1 MFEPLVSIIVPIYN
15 AEKYLHQCIESLIKQ
30 EYKNLEII
38 LVNDGSQD
46 SSLAICKSFEKIDS
60 RILVLNQKNQGVS
73 RARAAGIEAAEGEY
87 IGFVDSDDFIDP
99 KMYLVLL
106 TKILTEGSQC
116 ATLIDFTIRPP
127 SKSVIKSKSPVDNIG
142 AIGELFLLRFP
153 TSMWAYLYKTSLVK
167 DIKLSDD
174 IHFFEDFEFNYNYL
188 KRCQNI
194 SICEGEYY
202 SYNSN
207 PQSINHQ
214 DLNAKKLS
222 CLKIYDKI
230 KKDISNFS
238 NEDLN
243 KKSLFFRAHFIVSM
257 ILSFSSSNQKAQ
269 ESFCMILR
277 ESIGSFSK
285 QSFFYSKYI
294 PLNYKSMVFLFSV
307 SPVFATKVIG
317 CYKKFKLKSWLN

>member
-99 KMYLVLL
+99 KIYLVLL

-116 ATLIDFTIRPP
+116 ATLIDFTIRSP

-153 TSMWAYLYKTSLVK
+153 TSMWAYLYKTDLVK
-167 DIKLSDD
+167 GVKMSDN
-174 IHFFEDFEFNYNYL
+174 IHFFEDFEFNFNYL
-188 KRCQNI
+188 KACDKV
-194 SICEGEYY
+194 SICKGSYY
-202 SYNSN
+202 NYRANVE
-207 PQSINHQ
+207 SINHQ
-214 DLNAKKLS
+214 DLNSKKLS

-230 KKDISNFS
+230 KKDSFVFY

-243 KKSLFFRAHFIVSM
+243 GRSLFFRANFVISMIVSFSGSS
-257 ILSFSSSNQKAQ
+257 IVDKRDLSVLKRNNCMVFF
-269 ESFCMILR
+269 ESF
-277 ESIGSFSK
+277 FSK
-285 QSFFYSKYI
+285 YVSVKYK
-294 PLNYKSMVFLFSV
+294 LVMFGFLI
-307 SPVFATKVIG
+307 SPAVTVRLIRYRG
-317 CYKKFKLKSWLN
+317 L

>member
-1 MFEPLVSIIVPIYN
+1 MSEPLISIIVPIYN
-15 AEKYLHQCIESLIKQ
+15 AEKYLRQCIESLIKQ
-30 EYKNLEII
+30 EYKNIEII
-38 LVNDGSQD
+38 LVNDGSKD
-46 SSLAICKSFEKIDS
+46 GSLGICKNFKELDY
-60 RILVLNQKNQGVS
+60 RILVIDQENQGVS
-73 RARAAGIEAAEGEY
+73 RARSAGIEAANGEY
-87 IGFVDSDDFIDP
+87 IGFVDSDDFVDP
-99 KMYLVLL
+99 KMYQVLL
-106 TKILTEGSQC
+106 SKMRTEGSQC
-116 ATLIDFTIRPP
+116 ATLIDYTVRPP
-127 SKSVIKSKSPVDNIG
+127 NQSIVKSKGPIDNIE
-142 AIGELFLLRFP
+142 AISELFLLRFP
-153 TSMWAYLYKTSLVK
+153 TSMWAYLYKTSLVN

-188 KRCQNI
+188 KMCQNI
-194 SICEGEYY
+194 SICKGEYY

-207 PQSINHQ
+207 PQSINQ
-214 DLNAKKLS
+214 QEVNAKKLS

-277 ESIGSFSK
+277 ESIGSVSK

-294 PLNYKSMVFLFSV
+294 PLNYKSMVFLFSL
-307 SPVFATKVIG
+307 SPVFAAKVIG
-317 CYKKFKLKSWLN
+317 CYKEFKLKA

>member
-153 TSMWAYLYKTSLVK
+153 TSMWAYLYKTDLVK

-174 IHFFEDFEFNYNYL
+174 IHFFEDLEFNFNYL
-188 KRCQNI
+188 KACDKV
-194 SICEGEYY
+194 SICKGGYY
-202 SYNSN
+202 NYRANLDG
-207 PQSINHQ
+207 INHQ
-214 DLNAKKLS
+214 GLNAKKLS
-222 CLKIYDKI
+222 CLNIHDRII
-230 KKDISNFS
+230 KDSSVFC
-238 NEDLN
+238 NEYLN
-243 KKSLFFRAHFIVSM
+243 RRSVFFRANFVISMIVSFSRSSFVDKRD
-257 ILSFSSSNQKAQ
+257 LSVLKRNNYMVF
-269 ESFCMILR
+269 F
-277 ESIGSFSK
+277 GSF
-285 QSFFYSKYI
+285 FSKYV
-294 PLNYKSMVFLFSV
+294 PVKYKLVMFCFLISSAV
-307 SPVFATKVIG
+307 TVRLIRCRG
-317 CYKKFKLKSWLN
+317 L